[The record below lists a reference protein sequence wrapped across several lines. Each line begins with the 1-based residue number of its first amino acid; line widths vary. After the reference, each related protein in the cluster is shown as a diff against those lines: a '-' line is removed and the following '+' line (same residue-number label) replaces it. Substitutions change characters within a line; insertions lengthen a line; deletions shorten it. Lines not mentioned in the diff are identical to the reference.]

1 MSCQNNCFNCKCHG
15 TTPVQPM
22 TTQEKNNQQAEEL
35 ASYCCIS
42 VVKNGLVNTYLLP
55 SKDKNYRT
63 IIREYDNDDTF
74 IDSMYM
80 YYPHAIHA
88 IGTEFKN
95 GKLTHTRS
103 AMYHYWVDGNRLY
116 VQDLLPSTTRTRS
129 LFDTV

>member
-35 ASYCCIS
+35 AGYYRIS

-116 VQDLLPSTTRTRS
+116 VQDLLPSTPRTYS
-129 LFDTV
+129 LSKP

>member
-1 MSCQNNCFNCKCHG
+1 
-15 TTPVQPM
+15 M

-116 VQDLLPSTTRTRS
+116 VQDLLPSTP
-129 LFDTV
+129 LEHTVYSIPFN

>member
-116 VQDLLPSTTRTRS
+116 VQDLLPSTSRTYS
-129 LFDTV
+129 LSKS